1 MTANRNYQWLLIG
14 VLSMHFG
21 VVFFDRNAFSFL
33 TPNIQEEMKLS
44 LTQIGL
50 IGGAFSAAWAL
61 AGLVMGSLS
70 DRFGHR
76 KAILIV
82 ATLVFSLSSVLSG
95 LAPTFVLLLGARMLM
110 GVAEGGI
117 MPITQTLIATEVAPE
132 RRGLAQG
139 ITQNFGAN
147 LLANSLGPII
157 VAWMA
162 THYGWRN
169 AFFLVAI
176 PGFVMA
182 LVLALCVREPRH
194 IKDGPK
200 PTVADSVQLL
210 KDPTILVCVAL
221 SILLVAYF
229 VIWSSFMPLFLMQN
243 KGFSQQAMGGIMSAM
258 GFASIAIAFIVPGLS
273 DRLGRKPVAI
283 VAGLLGAVMPL
294 GALLID
300 STSPVPY
307 YAAFAIGATVTGVFP
322 MAMATVP
329 SEIVPP
335 SLTATALS
343 LTMGISEIVGGVVGP
358 PVAGRIG
365 DAFGLGAAMWILA
378 VVSIGVAVV
387 ALLLRETAPLVLAK
401 RAQARAALAKAA

>member
-1 MTANRNYQWLLIG
+1 MTANKNYQWLLIG

-33 TPNIQEEMKLS
+33 TPWIQPDLKLT

-50 IGGAFSAAWAL
+50 IGAGFSAAWAF

-82 ATLVFSLSSVLSG
+82 ATLVFALSSVLSG
-95 LAPTFVLLLGARMLM
+95 LAPTFVMLLGARMLM
-110 GVAEGGI
+110 GLAEGGI
-117 MPITQTLIATEVAPE
+117 MPITQTLIAAEVAPE

-157 VAWMA
+157 VVWMA
-162 THYGWRN
+162 THYGWRE
-169 AFFLVAI
+169 AFYLVAI
-176 PGFVMA
+176 PGFLMA
-182 LVLALCVREPRH
+182 LVIALCVREPERP
-194 IKDGPK
+194 KDRPK
-200 PTVADSVQLL
+200 PTFADSVKLL
-210 KDPTILVCVAL
+210 QNPAILVCVAL

-229 VIWSSFMPLFLMQN
+229 VVWSSFMPLFLTQT
-243 KGFSQQAMGGIMSAM
+243 KGFDRTAMGGIMSAM
-258 GFASIAIAFIVPGLS
+258 GFSSIAVAFIVPGLS

-294 GALLID
+294 GALLIE
-300 STSPVPY
+300 STSPMPY
-307 YAAFAIGATVTGVFP
+307 YVVFAIGAAVTGVFP
-322 MAMATVP
+322 MAMATIP

-343 LTMGISEIVGGVVGP
+343 LTMGISEVVGGVLGP
-358 PVAGRIG
+358 PAAGRMG
-365 DAFGLGAAMWILA
+365 DAFGLGAAIWILA
-378 VVSIGVAVV
+378 AVSIGVGVV
-387 ALLLRETAPLVLAK
+387 ALLLRETAPAVLA
-401 RAQARAALAKAA
+401 RRTQGH

>member
-33 TPNIQEEMKLS
+33 TPFIQPDMKLT

-50 IGGAFSAAWAL
+50 IGAGFSAAWAV

-70 DRFGHR
+70 DRFGRR

-82 ATLVFSLSSVLSG
+82 ATLVFALSSVLSG

-117 MPITQTLIATEVAPE
+117 MPITQTLIAAEVAPE

-157 VAWMA
+157 VVWMA
-162 THYGWRN
+162 THYGWRQ
-169 AFFLVAI
+169 AFYLVAI

-182 LVLALCVREPRH
+182 LVIALCVREPQQP
-194 IKDGPK
+194 KDRPK
-200 PTVADSVQLL
+200 PTFADSVKLL
-210 KDPTILVCVAL
+210 QDPAILVCVGL

-229 VIWSSFMPLFLMQN
+229 VVWSNFMPLFLTQS
-243 KGFSQQAMGGIMSAM
+243 KGFDPGAMSGIMSAM
-258 GFASIAIAFIVPGLS
+258 GFSSIAIAFIVPGLS

-283 VAGLLGAVMPL
+283 VAGMLGAVMPL
-294 GALLID
+294 GALLIE
-300 STSPVPY
+300 STSPTPY
-307 YAAFAIGATVTGVFP
+307 YVVFAIGAAVTGVFP
-322 MAMATVP
+322 MAMATIP

-343 LTMGISEIVGGVVGP
+343 LTMGISEVIGGVVGP
-358 PVAGRIG
+358 PVAGKMG
-365 DAFGLGAAMWILA
+365 DAFGLGAAMWVLA
-378 VVSIGVAVV
+378 GVSIGVAVV
-387 ALLLRETAPLVLAK
+387 ALLLRETAPLVLAR
-401 RAQARAALAKAA
+401 RAQARATATSAA